1 MSKIPHAIDAR
12 HGEEAI
18 KYNRNK
24 IDNRAYFTI
33 VVREWWVK
41 EKIIRNGSSQ
51 WRNVAYDDLIWSIM

>member
-12 HGEEAI
+12 HGEKAI

-33 VVREWWVK
+33 VVRE
-41 EKIIRNGSSQ
+41 
-51 WRNVAYDDLIWSIM
+51 